1 LSTIDWI
8 VLCSF
13 TGFIVSYGTWKTRKS
28 KGVDDYLR
36 TGRSSSW
43 WVVALSIMATQA
55 SAITFL
61 STPGQA
67 YVDGMRFVQFY
78 IGLPIAMIILS
89 VTAVPIYNKLNV
101 YTAYE
106 YLEKRFDLKNRVL
119 GSVLFLSQRGLAAG
133 FTIYA
138 PALVLSVIL
147 GWELNLTII
156 IIGILV
162 IIYTTTGGSNA
173 VNKTHVLQ
181 ISIITIG
188 MFAAFFMIYKLLPDD
203 ISVIDAAYVAGKMG
217 KLNAIDFSF
226 DLSNRYTFWSGLI
239 GGTFLM
245 LSYFGTDQSQ
255 VQRYLAAKNI
265 TQSRLGLLVNGLVKI
280 PMQFIILFIGAM
292 VFTFFQFVTPPL
304 FFNPIETE
312 KVKSGTYSEQYK
324 QLEDEFEIIQHLK
337 RDKLRAMLNERSRS
351 SSRISDNIVEQPEK
365 FIPKEPASPSG
376 RSSSE
381 NSLQFS
387 TKKIPP
393 SSRNDKNSYLDI
405 SSIESSSGLSLDNDF
420 TLDEIKK
427 KEQQIRT
434 EAKSLIK
441 KNNPTADT
449 NDTNY
454 IFITYIV
461 NYLPIGLIGLLLAA
475 ILAASM
481 SSTSAELNALATT
494 SMIDIYKRMINKDAD
509 ENHYLK
515 FSKFATVGWGIYA
528 ISFALL
534 ASELGSLIEAVN
546 ILGSLVYGT
555 MLGIFL
561 VAFYTKKIN
570 GNSVF
575 VSAIIAETVVLYC
588 YLFTSI
594 PFLWYN
600 VIGCL
605 IVVILSLAINQLFDI
620 KLKAEN

>member
-1 LSTIDWI
+1 MSTIDWI
-8 VLCSF
+8 VLCGF
-13 TGFIVSYGTWKTRKS
+13 TGFIVFYGAWKSRKT
-28 KGVDDYLR
+28 KNVDDYLR
-36 TGRSSSW
+36 TGKSSSW

-78 IGLPIAMIILS
+78 LGLPIAMIILS
-89 VTAVPIYNKLNV
+89 VTAVPIYSKLNV

-147 GWELNLTII
+147 GWELNITIFL
-156 IIGILV
+156 IGLMV
-162 IIYTTTGGSNA
+162 IVYTTIGGSNA

-181 ISIITIG
+181 ISVITIG
-188 MFAAFFMIYKLLPDD
+188 MFAAFFMIYILLPKD
-203 ISVIDAAYVAGKMG
+203 ISPIDAAYVAGKLG

-226 DLSNRYTFWSGLI
+226 NLNDRYTFWSGII

-265 TQSRLGLLVNGLVKI
+265 TQSRMGLLVNGLVKI

-292 VFTFFQFVTPPL
+292 VFVFFQFVTPPL
-304 FFNPIETE
+304 FFNPVETE
-312 KVKSGTYSEQYK
+312 KVKSSSYSSEYS
-324 QLEDEFEIIQHLK
+324 QLETEFESLQKQK
-337 RDKLRAMLNERSRS
+337 REKLREMLEFSSQPKADPPMSESLSSGFRQSSIIDVNKELDKISVREQEIRS
-351 SSRISDNIVEQPEK
+351 S
-365 FIPKEPASPSG
+365 A
-376 RSSSE
+376 
-381 NSLQFS
+381 
-387 TKKIPP
+387 
-393 SSRNDKNSYLDI
+393 
-405 SSIESSSGLSLDNDF
+405 IE
-420 TLDEIKK
+420 I
-427 KEQQIRT
+427 
-434 EAKSLIK
+434 IK
-441 KNNPTADT
+441 KNNPEADT

-461 NYLPIGLIGLLLAA
+461 NYLPVGLIGLLLAA
-475 ILAASM
+475 IIAASM
-481 SSTSAELNALATT
+481 SSTSAELNSLAST
-494 SMIDIYKRMINKDAD
+494 SMIDIYKRMINKNAKD
-509 ENHYLK
+509 EHYLR
-515 FSKFATVGWGIYA
+515 FSKFATIGWGIYA
-528 ISFALL
+528 IAFALL

-555 MLGIFL
+555 ILGIFL
-561 VAFYTKKIN
+561 VAFYTKKIS

-575 VSAIIAETVVLYC
+575 VSAIIAEGVVLYS

-605 IVVILSLAINQLFDI
+605 VVIILSFAINPLLGI
-620 KLKAEN
+620 NSEVEN

>member
-1 LSTIDWI
+1 M
-8 VLCSF
+8 CAF
-13 TGFIVSYGTWKTRKS
+13 TGFIVFYGAWKTRNTKD
-28 KGVDDYLR
+28 VDDYLR

-43 WVVALSIMATQA
+43 WVIALSIMATQA

-78 IGLPIAMIILS
+78 LGLPVAMIVLS
-89 VTAVPIYNKLNV
+89 ITAVPIYSKLNV

-138 PALVLSVIL
+138 PALILSVIL
-147 GWELNLTII
+147 GWELNITII
-156 IIGILV
+156 LIGIMV
-162 IIYTTTGGSNA
+162 IIYTSIGGTNA
-173 VNKTHVLQ
+173 VNKTHILQ

-188 MFAAFFMIYKLLPDD
+188 MFAAFFMIYILLPKD
-203 ISVIDAAYVAGKMG
+203 ISVIDAAYIAGKMG

-226 DLSNRYTFWSGLI
+226 NLNDRYTFWSGII

-265 TQSRLGLLVNGLVKI
+265 TQSRMGLLVNGLVKV

-292 VFTFFQFVTPPL
+292 VFVFFQFVTPPL
-304 FFNPIETE
+304 FFNPVETE
-312 KVKSGTYSEQYK
+312 KVKSGSYSKEYS
-324 QLEDEFEIIQHLK
+324 QLENEFELLQNQK
-337 RDKLRAMLNERSRS
+337 REKLREMLDESSRS
-351 SSRISDNIVEQPEK
+351 S
-365 FIPKEPASPSG
+365 
-376 RSSSE
+376 
-381 NSLQFS
+381 L
-387 TKKIPP
+387 
-393 SSRNDKNSYLDI
+393 
-405 SSIESSSGLSLDNDF
+405 SSIDAENNDLNKISIREQELKSGA
-420 TLDEIKK
+420 
-427 KEQQIRT
+427 KE
-434 EAKSLIK
+434 LIK
-441 KNNPTADT
+441 KNNPNADT

-475 ILAASM
+475 IIAASM
-481 SSTSAELNALATT
+481 SSTSAELNSLAST
-494 SMIDIYKRMINKDAD
+494 SLIDIYKRLINKNGTDA
-509 ENHYLK
+509 HYLK
-515 FSKFATVGWGIYA
+515 FSKYATIGWGIYA
-528 ISFALL
+528 IIFALL

-555 MLGIFL
+555 ILGIFL

-575 VSAIIAETVVLYC
+575 ISAIIAEAVVLYC
-588 YLFTSI
+588 FIFTSI

-605 IVVILSLAINQLFDI
+605 IVVFLSAGINQI
-620 KLKAEN
+620 TNRKLRTAN

>member
-1 LSTIDWI
+1 M
-8 VLCSF
+8 CAF
-13 TGFIVSYGTWKTRKS
+13 TGFIVFYGAWKTRNTKD
-28 KGVDDYLR
+28 VDDYLR

-43 WVVALSIMATQA
+43 WVIALSIMATQA

-78 IGLPIAMIILS
+78 LGLPVAMIVLS
-89 VTAVPIYNKLNV
+89 ITAVPIYSKLNV

-138 PALVLSVIL
+138 PALILSVIL
-147 GWELNLTII
+147 GWELNITII
-156 IIGILV
+156 LIGIMV
-162 IIYTTTGGSNA
+162 IIYTSIGGTNA
-173 VNKTHVLQ
+173 VNKTHILQ

-188 MFAAFFMIYKLLPDD
+188 MFAAFFMIYILLPKD
-203 ISVIDAAYVAGKMG
+203 ISVIDAAYIAGKMG

-226 DLSNRYTFWSGLI
+226 NLNDRYTFWSGII

-265 TQSRLGLLVNGLVKI
+265 TQSRMGLLVNGLVKV

-292 VFTFFQFVTPPL
+292 VFVFFQFVTPPL
-304 FFNPIETE
+304 FFNPVETE
-312 KVKSGTYSEQYK
+312 KVKSGSYSKEYS
-324 QLEDEFEIIQHLK
+324 QLENEFELLQNQK
-337 RDKLRAMLNERSRS
+337 REKLREML
-351 SSRISDNIVEQPEK
+351 D
-365 FIPKEPASPSG
+365 
-376 RSSSE
+376 
-381 NSLQFS
+381 
-387 TKKIPP
+387 
-393 SSRNDKNSYLDI
+393 
-405 SSIESSSGLSLDNDF
+405 ESSSLSSGENIKNKLNSISKNEQVIK
-420 TLDEIKK
+420 TSAKEI
-427 KEQQIRT
+427 
-434 EAKSLIK
+434 IK
-441 KNNPTADT
+441 KNNPAADT

-475 ILAASM
+475 IIAASM
-481 SSTSAELNALATT
+481 SSTSSELNSLAST
-494 SMIDIYKRMINKDAD
+494 SLIDIYKRLINKNGTDA
-509 ENHYLK
+509 HYLK
-515 FSKFATVGWGIYA
+515 FSKYATIGWGIYA
-528 ISFALL
+528 IIFALL

-555 MLGIFL
+555 ILGIFL

-575 VSAIIAETVVLYC
+575 ISAIIAEAVVLYC
-588 YLFTSI
+588 FIFTSI

-605 IVVILSLAINQLFDI
+605 IVVFLSAGINQI
-620 KLKAEN
+620 TNRKLRTAN